1 MTRIYIVR
9 HGQTDSNLRH
19 TCIGVK
25 DIPLNKTGR
34 RQAKELAARLKN
46 IKIDAVYTSPLKR
59 AVETISPY
67 LEMKG
72 MNMRM
77 SFGLIERDYGEW
89 DDMTFEEIEQ
99 QFPEEYRKWGENL
112 ISYKIPGGESAEEVQ
127 IRVNAFLQKALN
139 ENDGKSILLVTHL
152 GTARHIISS
161 LLGLS
166 TEQSWCFSMENAGM
180 AVIDADDGRGVLRE
194 LTR

>member
-19 TCIGVK
+19 TCLGLK
-25 DIPLNKTGR
+25 DVPLNKTGR

-46 IKIDAVYTSPLKR
+46 ISIDTVYTSPLKR
-59 AVETISPY
+59 AVETVSPY
-67 LEMKG
+67 LEMKN

-89 DDMTFEEIEQ
+89 DDMTYDEIEQ
-99 QFPEEYRKWGENL
+99 KYPEEYRKWVENL
-112 ISYKIPGGESAEEVQ
+112 ISYKVPGGESAEDVQ
-127 IRVNAFLQKALN
+127 ARVNAFLKKALREN
-139 ENDGKSILLVTHL
+139 ENKNILLVTHL

-166 TEQSWCFSMENAGM
+166 TAQSWCFSIENAGM
-180 AVIDADDGRGVLRE
+180 AVIDEDDGRGVLRE
-194 LTR
+194 LAR

>member
-1 MTRIYIVR
+1 MTRIYVVR

-19 TCIGVK
+19 TCVGIK
-25 DIPLNKTGR
+25 DVPLNKTGK

-46 IKIDAVYTSPLKR
+46 IKIDVVYTSPLKR
-59 AVETISPY
+59 AVDTISPY

-89 DDMTFEEIEQ
+89 DDMTFEEIECQ
-99 QFPEEYRKWGENL
+99 YPEEYRKWGENF
-112 ISYKIPGGESAEEVQ
+112 ISYKVPGGESAEDVQ
-127 IRVNAFLQKALN
+127 KRVNAFLEKTLREN
-139 ENDGKSILLVTHL
+139 EGRNILLVTHL

-166 TEQSWCFSMENAGM
+166 TEQSWCFIIENTGM
-180 AVIDADDGRGVLRE
+180 AVIDYDDGKGILRE